1 MRNNHVGRAKHY
13 NLFDWFN
20 AALMIVL
27 SLIFLYPL
35 VMTLSL
41 SFSTPS
47 ELVGVNNVLLLPK
60 GFSLQSYQTLLED
73 KSILRYYANTLLYA
87 STGTVLCILLTSLLA
102 YPLTIRDFKGRKLIH
117 VLLLI
122 TMFFGGGMIATYL
135 TIRSLHMLDT
145 IWAIIIPP
153 SISAWNTFMF
163 VNFFRTIPEALRES
177 AAIDGAGHL
186 RILFRIIL
194 PLSTALIATISL
206 FTAVGFWNDYFRAL
220 LYLNSN
226 DLYPIQ
232 IFLRKIM
239 ISMDIT
245 TGNADVNHDMSRL
258 LDMVNANPRT
268 VKAAAAIITMLPILC
283 VYPFVQRYF
292 TKGVML
298 GAVKA

>member
-102 YPLTIRDFKGRKLIH
+102 YPLTIRDFKGRKLIA
-117 VLLLI
+117 
-122 TMFFGGGMIATYL
+122 FGGEW
-135 TIRSLHMLDT
+135 S
-145 IWAIIIPP
+145 
-153 SISAWNTFMF
+153 
-163 VNFFRTIPEALRES
+163 
-177 AAIDGAGHL
+177 
-186 RILFRIIL
+186 
-194 PLSTALIATISL
+194 
-206 FTAVGFWNDYFRAL
+206 VGFLTKHNEGL
-220 LYLNSN
+220 
-226 DLYPIQ
+226 I
-232 IFLRKIM
+232 
-239 ISMDIT
+239 
-245 TGNADVNHDMSRL
+245 
-258 LDMVNANPRT
+258 LDDWLSV
-268 VKAAAAIITMLPILC
+268 
-283 VYPFVQRYF
+283 
-292 TKGVML
+292 
-298 GAVKA
+298 